1 MTTPLHPAPRRLPAD
16 TVIGGLAFHRLLFA
30 RRRSGWWTPLVTGIL
45 GLAIYTAFLVVVM
58 IVIVIATFGEPDQ
71 IERLNRLAQSGG
83 FDMSDPLLVAILLGT
98 IALMLPAY
106 VLASL
111 VVNGPRV
118 GLISSAAGR
127 LRWRWMLIC
136 GGVALALSAVLT
148 AATFFFPVDVG
159 GVGDAQPAPNPLWAV
174 TLVIV
179 LLLVPVQAAAE
190 EYVFRGF
197 LAQMIGRWLR
207 HPAFA
212 ILLPVPLFVLGH
224 MYDMLGQI
232 GVGLFAVAAGWLT
245 WRTGGLE
252 AAIALHVVNNL
263 SAFLLSLAS
272 GSNPTESTTGIV
284 SFLWSFLLIGGFVG
298 IVEWMLARR
307 PLPRTLVLAPPL
319 PVAIPA
325 PPAAWGGLPAR

>member
-1 MTTPLHPAPRRLPAD
+1 MTTPLPAPPRRLPSD
-16 TVIGGLAFHRLLFA
+16 TVIGGLAYHRLLFA

-45 GLAIYTAFLVVVM
+45 GLAIYIAFLVVVM
-58 IVIVIATFGEPDQ
+58 IVVLVATFGDSDQ
-71 IERLNRLAQSGG
+71 IENLNRMAQTGG
-83 FDMSDPLLVAILLGT
+83 FDMSDPLLVALLLGT

-127 LRWRWMLIC
+127 LRWRWMLTC
-136 GGVALALSAVLT
+136 GAVALALSAVLT
-148 AATFFFPVDVG
+148 AATFLFPTDVG
-159 GVGDAQPAPNPLWAV
+159 GAGDAQPGPNPSWAV
-174 TLVIV
+174 TLVVV

-190 EYVFRGF
+190 EYVFRGY

-224 MYDMLGQI
+224 MYDVLGQI
-232 GVGLFAVAAGWLT
+232 GVALFAVAAGWLT

-272 GSNPTESTTGIV
+272 GSNPTESTTGII
-284 SFLWSFLLIGGFVG
+284 SFLWSLLLVGGFVG
-298 IVEWMLARR
+298 AVEWMLKRR
-307 PLPRTLVLAPPL
+307 PLPRTLVLAPPQ
-319 PVAIPA
+319 PVAFPVPVAWSA
-325 PPAAWGGLPAR
+325 PGR